1 MKMATFFSMFKY
13 IISGFIMK
21 NLISIL
27 FFCFL
32 SASALP
38 QDYTRYADP
47 FVGTGGHGHTF
58 PGAVVPFGMMQL
70 SPDTR
75 LHGWDGCS
83 GYHYS
88 DSLIYGFSH
97 THLSGTGCSDYGDV
111 LLVPTTGKI
120 RFGHKNYAS
129 HFSHR
134 NETATPGYYSVMLD
148 KHHIKAELTV
158 TKRTG
163 LHKYTFPRSDQSN
176 IILDLNHRD
185 MVKAGEISIN
195 GDREITGH
203 RYSQS
208 WADKQHVYF
217 VIQFSK
223 PFKKAGISKGGVLSG
238 KCRHAKGLLL
248 KSYVSFETTEG
259 EVIYARVGISAVSV
273 EGARKNLE
281 AEQPGWEFDRIRE
294 QARNSWNKELA
305 KISVES
311 SDTAVMRTFYSSM
324 YHVMTSPYLYQD
336 VDGKYRGQDQKIHE
350 GRGYEQYTVFSIWDT
365 YRALH
370 PLLTLI
376 DRKRTGDFINSFLS
390 MYEQGGLLPVW
401 ELGGCET
408 NCMIGYH
415 SVSVIN
421 DAFQKDISGF
431 DANKA
436 LEAMKKSALSTRKEI
451 YHYRKGR
458 TISQI
463 VSLYRYAIGWDDYG
477 KYGYIR
483 YRSGRESV
491 SRTLEFAYD
500 DWCIAQMAKKL
511 NKTDDYNLFNKRAR
525 NYQYLLDSVTG
536 FMRARQKK
544 FEGHF
549 DPYAIN
555 LRYTEGNAW
564 QYSFYVPQDISG
576 QMKMLGSKERMATF
590 LDSLFNTSSVLHG
603 RKQPDVSGLV
613 GQYAHGNEP
622 SHQIAYE
629 YNYTGQPWK
638 TQSRI
643 RYIMKN
649 LYRDQ
654 PDGLEGNDDCGQMSA
669 WYVFSAIGFYPVCP
683 GSDQYAIGS
692 PLVDKA
698 VMHFES
704 GKTFTIK
711 TLNNQPGNVY
721 ISSAKMN
728 GSNYTKSYLTYT
740 DMMKGGEI
748 EFTMS
753 ATPNQS
759 WGSAEG
765 DVPVSKVEP

>member
-1 MKMATFFSMFKY
+1 MFKDN
-13 IISGFIMK
+13 IISMK
-21 NLISIL
+21 IL
-27 FFCFL
+27 SLTL
-32 SASALP
+32 SLCLLTVSVFA

-58 PGAVVPFGMMQL
+58 PGAITPFGMMQL

-88 DSLIYGFSH
+88 DSAIYGFSH
-97 THLSGTGCSDYGDV
+97 THLSGTGCSDYGDI
-111 LLVPTTGKI
+111 LIMPTTGKVK
-120 RFGHKNYAS
+120 FGHNNYKS
-129 HFSHR
+129 SFSHR
-134 NETATPGYYSVMLD
+134 NETASPGYYSVLLD

-163 LHKYTFPRSDQSN
+163 LHKYTFPKSDHSN

-185 MVKAGEISIN
+185 LVKAGEISIN

-203 RYSQS
+203 RYSS
-208 WADKQHVYF
+208 KWADKQHIYF

-223 PFKKAGISKGGVLSG
+223 PFKKAGISKGGVLSSAHHG
-238 KCRHAKGLLL
+238 KGLLL
-248 KSYVSFETTEG
+248 RSYVSFETTEG
-259 EVIYARVGISAVSV
+259 EVIYARIGISAVSV
-273 EGARKNLE
+273 DGARKNLE
-281 AEQPGWEFDRIRE
+281 AEQPGFDFEKVRE
-294 QARNSWNKELA
+294 EAKATWNKELG
-305 KISVES
+305 KIAIES
-311 SDTAVMRTFYSSM
+311 SDTSVLRTFYSSM

-336 VDGKYRGQDQKIHE
+336 ADGKYRGQDQQIHE
-350 GRGYEQYTVFSIWDT
+350 GKGYEQYTVFSIWDT

-376 DRKRTGDFINSFLS
+376 DRKRTGDFVNSFLS
-390 MYEQGGLLPVW
+390 QYEQGGLLPVW
-401 ELGGCET
+401 ELAGCET

-421 DAFQKDISGF
+421 DAYQKGITNF
-431 DANKA
+431 DASKA
-436 LEAMKKSALSTRKEI
+436 LEAMKKSALASKKEI
-451 YHYRKGR
+451 YHYRTGKSP
-458 TISQI
+458 SQI
-463 VSLYRYAIGWDDYG
+463 ASLFAYSAGWNDYG

-483 YRSGRESV
+483 RHSGIESV
-491 SRTLEFAYD
+491 SKTLEYAYD

-511 NKTDDYNLFNKRAR
+511 NKTDDYNLFIKRAQ
-525 NYQYLLDSVTG
+525 NYKYLLDSVTG
-536 FMRARQKK
+536 FMRAKQKK

-576 QMKMLGSKERMATF
+576 QMKILGSKERLATF

-603 RKQPDVSGLV
+603 RKQPDVTGLI

-629 YNYTGQPWK
+629 YDYAGQAWK

-643 RYIMKN
+643 RNIMTTM
-649 LYRDQ
+649 YRDQ
-654 PDGLEGNDDCGQMSA
+654 PNGLEGNDDCGQMSA

-683 GSDQYAIGS
+683 GSDEYAIGS
-692 PLVDKA
+692 PVVDKA
-698 VMHFES
+698 VMHFEN
-704 GKTFTIK
+704 GKSFTVK
-711 TLNNQPGNVY
+711 VLNNSKSNIY
-721 ISSAKMN
+721 IASAKLN
-728 GSNYTKSYLTYT
+728 GSNYPKSYLKY
-740 DMMKGGEI
+740 DDIIKGGEL
-748 EFTMS
+748 EFTM
-753 ATPNQS
+753 TDKPNKD
-759 WGSAEG
+759 WGTAEG
-765 DVPVSKVEP
+765 NIPVSKIEP